1 MAKVC
6 MNHETGNNKGTGFVK
21 FKDPQVAM
29 KLIAKSD
36 EYNSSFLSQKNKKN
50 GSNIHDVFSGVS
62 ELDLEMNGRRII
74 FLEAKKRDD
83 VAKVL
88 EDKNGRNSV

>member
-1 MAKVC
+1 MSI
-6 MNHETGNNKGTGFVK
+6 T
-21 FKDPQVAM
+21 QV
-29 KLIAKSD
+29 
-36 EYNSSFLSQKNKKN
+36 SFPKKNKKN